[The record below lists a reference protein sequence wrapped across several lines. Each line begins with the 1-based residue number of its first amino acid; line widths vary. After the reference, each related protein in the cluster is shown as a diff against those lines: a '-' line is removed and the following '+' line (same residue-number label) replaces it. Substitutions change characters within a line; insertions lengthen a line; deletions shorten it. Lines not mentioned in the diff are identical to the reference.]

1 MQAWGEGG
9 GEQETWEV
17 AQAEMPEAGSGK
29 KESHSMAPQCPA
41 LEAEEKPFADLRNTN
56 GSRLSGVRTI
66 GWALLKRR

>member
-9 GEQETWEV
+9 GEQETWKV

-41 LEAEEKPFADLRNTN
+41 LEAAEKPFADL
-56 GSRLSGVRTI
+56 
-66 GWALLKRR
+66 